1 MIDNN
6 NDILLLITEAFGL
19 DIGLGQ
25 IAHHR
30 LSRLRGRSEQH
41 VCKGIL
47 VISLSL
53 SQAEQ

>member
-1 MIDNN
+1 MIDDN

-30 LSRLRGRSEQH
+30 LCGH
-41 VCKGIL
+41 VA
-47 VISLSL
+47 
-53 SQAEQ
+53 QAMWSKS